1 MNDFTAELRDLIE
14 KYKDHPGVLL
24 EEIVDALE
32 SAAED
37 LAEELFVRVA

>member
-14 KYKDHPGVLL
+14 KYKDHPGVPL

-32 SAAED
+32 SAAEG
-37 LAEELFVRVA
+37 LAEEIFVRVA